1 MKLGLFVAAIAVAA
15 LSGCSSSDSSSS
27 SGKTGPVASTPLEGT
42 IDGKPFEGKFARAQ
56 QGFGGGDG
64 EVSIDIFDKEVACDS
79 FEQTTE
85 PYVLLSVPWKAGTAR
100 DFKFASKPEGQ
111 TATFVIQKDGKT
123 DNVISVDGR
132 VEIVDAPTEKGATGK
147 LRLRATAEGN
157 NVEGE
162 VSVKYCGE

>member
-1 MKLGLFVAAIAVAA
+1 MKLGLLVAAIAVAA
-15 LSGCSSSDSSSS
+15 LSGCSSSDSSS

-56 QGFGGGDG
+56 KGFGSSDDG
-64 EVSIDIFDKEVACDS
+64 EVSIDIFDKDVPCDS

-123 DNVISVDGR
+123 DNVISVQGR

-162 VSVKYCGE
+162 VAVKVCE